1 MRLCN
6 NSSELF
12 SRFIFLFEQV
22 AFSLTQATKITTCG
36 PGHVTFWNLCGS
48 SSDGFRLRARE
59 GCFLMTDT
67 ADVES
72 VVEPTNNNK
81 VISTCHWGNILIW
94 EDGRIQLEITRKDG
108 TTCHDGPINQVIA
121 EEG

>member
-1 MRLCN
+1 MSFALN
-6 NSSELF
+6 QS
-12 SRFIFLFEQV
+12 
-22 AFSLTQATKITTCG
+22 AKITTCG
-36 PGHVTFWNLCGS
+36 PGHVTFWSLCGDS
-48 SSDGFRLRARE
+48 SSTFRLRARE

-81 VISTCHWGNILIW
+81 VITTCHWGNILIW

-121 EEG
+121 EEGYTYIYNI